1 MEESM
6 ILFIV
11 GVFVGACVGVV
22 VAALIVGVGRTD
34 EKEM

>member
-1 MEESM
+1 M

-22 VAALIVGVGRTD
+22 VAALTVGAGRVD
-34 EKEM
+34 ERN